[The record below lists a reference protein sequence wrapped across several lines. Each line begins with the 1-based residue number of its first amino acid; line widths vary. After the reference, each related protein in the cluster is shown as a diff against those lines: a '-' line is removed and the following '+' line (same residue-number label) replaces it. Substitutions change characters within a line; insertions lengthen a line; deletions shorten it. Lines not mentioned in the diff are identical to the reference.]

1 MSTRIIT
8 SVALTG
14 VLVLA
19 SCMQDT
25 AKAPF
30 SPTEPSLGKG
40 NAPSC
45 PFTTIRNDARG
56 VFTDNKDP
64 FFALLDTM
72 QANYVAV
79 GSVTAAQNA
88 TPAGYKALGRLGIA
102 TDQGL
107 VTTDVALRSTV
118 ANELLS
124 PACMAVDGYTGTI
137 DFTAALGSTGLFAV
151 RAGGLATAVISRGDD
166 ANGKPL
172 FGAEPSGSQ
181 WHATAPFILFWGY
194 PVATSSF
201 TIETAGGQAFQLN
214 ELPTLS
220 FAANKI
226 KAGVCTMETGARIL
240 HEHSNLDVILPDANE
255 PNFCTNEPNPTT
267 PVGFRGIMQRVGDW
281 LAPQPL
287 YAFAFGGGGSALVGD
302 LSPLGPVTYDDT
314 LRFVQDVPNAKV
326 RDTLK
331 VGGQFTP
338 NIAVKVYSKSTA
350 ATPIAGVLVT
360 LNVVGNNGSFIDFN
374 KTATTNELGIATFPT
389 YAIDKAGGYTITATD
404 EFGTVTV
411 SNQFNISGQ

>member
-30 SPTEPSLGKG
+30 SPTEPSLGK
-40 NAPSC
+40 APASC
-45 PFTTIRNDARG
+45 PFNTIRGEGRG
-56 VFTDNKDP
+56 VFTDNKDA

-72 QANYVAV
+72 QANYVAS
-79 GSVTAAQNA
+79 GGATAAQNA
-88 TPAGYKALGRLGIA
+88 TPGGFKALGRLGIA

-107 VTTDVALRSTV
+107 VTTNVALRDTL
-118 ANELLS
+118 ANDLLS
-124 PACMAVDGYTGTI
+124 PLCMAVDGYSSRI
-137 DFTAALGSTGLFAV
+137 DFKPALGGTGLFAV

-166 ANGKPL
+166 INGKPL

-181 WHATAPFILFWGY
+181 WHATAPYILFWGY
-194 PVATSSF
+194 PIETSSF
-201 TIETAGGQAFQLN
+201 TNETPGGQAFQLN

-220 FAANKI
+220 FTGNQI
-226 KAGVCTMETGARIL
+226 RTGVCRMESGARIL
-240 HEHSNLDVILPDANE
+240 HEHSNLDVILPDASE

-302 LSPLGPVTYDDT
+302 LSPLGPVTFQVDT
-314 LRFVQDVPNAKV
+314 IAFVFPIPNARVKQTVDQFNSKV
-326 RDTLK
+326 AVR
-331 VGGQFTP
+331 VVSANGTP
-338 NIAVKVYSKSTA
+338 VDNVRIHLT
-350 ATPIAGVLVT
+350 
-360 LNVVGNNGSFIDFN
+360 VVGNQGSFTQPTDNDRFTDETG
-374 KTATTNELGIATFPT
+374 TAVFSNFYL
-389 YAIDKAGGYTITATD
+389 DKAGGYTITASTT
-404 EFGTVTV
+404 EFGGFTTTSNLFNV
-411 SNQFNISGQ
+411 SGR